1 VITVAAC
8 NSLFAL
14 FSEIYKI
21 EIRIV
26 VIRLAILLVSVS
38 AFADSLTLKGGRV
51 VSGAYLGGS
60 TTAIRFLVGDRVET
74 YPIASVETIVFGDS
88 APVSRPDRSGF
99 ESSPHAIGTSTET
112 TATTPEIADKQQRF
126 CEVLQNY
133 RDSVARYTN
142 EPNPIRRAGMSK
154 PDPFEWEDR
163 VFALMGTSGRFDNW
177 RGTVRFHV
185 EGQWVA
191 ASFFPAC
198 KGFGQAIEFS
208 TAQHYLLGV
217 KENETL
223 IPLNSPVAR
232 SLGKLSLNQ
241 MVTASGHL
249 FHMSVGGHL
258 LVKSDSRQRYRN
270 AADGPAASVA
280 SPRYLAAFDQIE
292 VQ

>member
-1 VITVAAC
+1 
-8 NSLFAL
+8 LFAL

-60 TTAIRFLVGDRVET
+60 TTAIRFMVGDRVET
-74 YPIASVETIVFGDS
+74 YPIASVETIIFGDS

-99 ESSPHAIGTSTET
+99 EYSPHATRTSTEAV
-112 TATTPEIADKQQRF
+112 ATTPDKQQRF
-126 CEVLQNY
+126 CEVLQHY

-163 VFALMGTSGRFDNW
+163 VVALMGTSGRFDNW

-208 TAQHYLLGV
+208 TAQHYRLGV

-232 SLGKLSLNQ
+232 SLGKLSVNQ
-241 MVTASGHL
+241 MVAASGHL
-249 FHMSVGGHL
+249 FHLLVGGRL

-270 AADGPAASVA
+270 AADGPPASVA